1 MDRGYIERNEASRAR
16 LRALLDRLTDEDLG
30 RKVGDWTVGMSLAH
44 LAFWD
49 HFGHLRWIETVASGR
64 ELPVQVGSLLTDL
77 INDTSLD
84 LWSRSLDA
92 AGIRAFVLEAAEA
105 FDAHVAGLPDQ
116 LVEAAQAADLPRTLD
131 RSIHRAGHL
140 DPIEAALPAS
150 GG

>member
-30 RKVGDWTVGMSLAH
+30 RRVGEWTVAMSLAH
-44 LAFWD
+44 IAFWD
-49 HFGHLRWIETVASGR
+49 RFSHLRWIEAVASGR
-64 ELPVQVGSLLTDL
+64 DVPVSVGSPLSDL

-84 LWSRSLDA
+84 LWSRSLDV
-92 AGIRAFVLEAAEA
+92 AGIRAFVLESAEA
-105 FDAHVAGLPDQ
+105 FDAHVAALPDH

-140 DPIEAALPAS
+140 DPIEAAFPATQ
-150 GG
+150 G

>member
-1 MDRGYIERNEASRAR
+1 MDRGYIERNEASRVR
-16 LRALLDRLTDEDLG
+16 LRALLDRLTDDDLG

-64 ELPVQVGSLLTDL
+64 DLPVQVGSPLTDL

-92 AGIRAFVLEAAEA
+92 ACIRAFVLEAAEA
-105 FDAHVAGLPDQ
+105 FDAHVAGLPDR

-140 DPIEAALPAS
+140 EPIEAAFPVVTS
-150 GG
+150 

>member
-16 LRALLDRLTDEDLG
+16 LRTLLDRLTDEDLEQ
-30 RKVGDWTVGMSLAH
+30 KVGDWTVAMSLAH

-49 HFGHLRWIETVASGR
+49 RFGQLRWIETVASGR
-64 ELPVQVGSLLTDL
+64 DLPVQVGSPLTDL

-92 AGIRAFVLEAAEA
+92 AGIRAFVLEATEA
-105 FDAHVAGLPDQ
+105 FDAHVAGLPDH

-140 DPIEAALPAS
+140 DPIEAAFPPS
-150 GG
+150 GS

>member
-16 LRALLDRLTDEDLG
+16 LRALLERLTDEDLS
-30 RKVGDWTVGMSLAH
+30 RKVGDWTVAMSLAH

-49 HFGHLRWIETVASGR
+49 HFGHLRWIETGASGR
-64 ELPVQVGSLLTDL
+64 EVPVAVGSPLTDL

-84 LWSRSLDA
+84 IWARALDVE
-92 AGIRAFVLEAAEA
+92 GIRVFVLEAAEA

-140 DPIEAALPAS
+140 DPIEAAFPVT

>member
-16 LRALLDRLTDEDLG
+16 LRALLDRLSDEDLG
-30 RKVGDWTVGMSLAH
+30 RKVGDWTVAMSLAH

-49 HFGHLRWIETVASGR
+49 HFSHLRWIETVASGR
-64 ELPVQVGSLLTDL
+64 EVPVAVGSPLTDL

-84 LWSRSLDA
+84 VWARSLDV

-105 FDAHVAGLPDQ
+105 FDAHAAALPDQ

-140 DPIEAALPAS
+140 EPIEAAFPATK
-150 GG
+150 G

>member
-16 LRALLDRLTDEDLG
+16 LQELLDRLTDDDLG
-30 RKVGDWTVGMSLAH
+30 RRVGEWTVAMSLAH

-49 HFGHLRWIETVASGR
+49 RFSHLRWIETVSSGR
-64 ELPVQVGSLLTDL
+64 AVPVAVGSPLTDL

-84 LWSRSLDA
+84 VWARSLDV

-105 FDAHVAGLPDQ
+105 FDAHVAALPDH

-140 DPIEAALPAS
+140 DPIEAALPATGS
-150 GG
+150 